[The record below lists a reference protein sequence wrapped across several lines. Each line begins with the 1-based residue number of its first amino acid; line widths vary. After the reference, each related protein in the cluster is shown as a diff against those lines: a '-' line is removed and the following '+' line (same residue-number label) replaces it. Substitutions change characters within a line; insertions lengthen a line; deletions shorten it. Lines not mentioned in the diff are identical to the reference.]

1 MSEISL
7 DRPLKILGRAR
18 PYPKFGEFFFRPQR
32 GKEIRWAW
40 HRFWKKIRVWLGQK
54 VSQNCYSSCMGVV
67 KNVPEC
73 PFYNY

>member
-1 MSEISL
+1 MGVTLLLE
-7 DRPLKILGRAR
+7 
-18 PYPKFGEFFFRPQR
+18 E
-32 GKEIRWAW
+32 
-40 HRFWKKIRVWLGQK
+40 IRVWLGQK

>member
-1 MSEISL
+1 MNEISL
-7 DRPLKILGRAR
+7 ERPLKILGRAR
-18 PYPKFGEFFFRPQR
+18 PYPKFGEFFPSTL
-32 GKEIRWAW
+32 
-40 HRFWKKIRVWLGQK
+40 WKGNSVGVASLLEKIRVWLGQK